1 MKKGMSAKVK
11 QAVAEE
17 QIESQA
23 LEPAP
28 KKKGARKLV
37 SMLST
42 FLTVAILT
50 CLLWIWANQAQQ
62 LKASVPVVITV
73 ATAADSPLIIMS
85 LVDAGGQEAD
95 ESSGGGRRVETEVT
109 FKTTRSRLRELQR
122 DLKSGELELF
132 VYLSE
137 RAYLAGEQ
145 KINVADELNTIDE
158 LIDRGVLVDSVE
170 PAEIVVVLDE
180 WEWLND
186 VKLELKKPPEAVNF
200 EHYID
205 PSQMAVQVPA
215 SLMDDLRVNPQP
227 LMVELTRLP
236 EKITPN
242 MEVSA
247 TVSTK
252 LGNYTVRPER
262 STVKV
267 VLQRIEQDREKSG
280 PLQIYASLPP
290 DMIGSHVVEWEE
302 EASRMV
308 EVELIGPRAE
318 LNKIKAAGKENI
330 MAFIVLGSTHAEET
344 ETYYTVPVQFRFGEG
359 IHDVKLDGPA
369 KVVKV
374 RLRKMGEE

>member
-1 MKKGMSAKVK
+1 MSGSVK
-11 QAVAEE
+11 QPVVEE

-37 SMLST
+37 SMAST
-42 FLTVAILT
+42 FLTVAVLT
-50 CLLWIWANQAQQ
+50 CLLWIWANQAEQ
-62 LKASVPVVITV
+62 LKENVRVVFTV

-85 LVDAGGQEAD
+85 LDDGSGQEAK
-95 ESSGGGRRVETEVT
+95 ESSGGGIKVEAEVI
-109 FKTTRSRLRELQR
+109 FKATRSRLRELQR

-137 RAYLAGEQ
+137 RVYLPGAQ
-145 KINVADELNTIDE
+145 KINVADELNTNDE
-158 LIDRGVLVDSVE
+158 LLDRGVLIDSVE
-170 PAEIVVVLDE
+170 PAEIVAVLDE
-180 WEWLND
+180 WKRIES
-186 VKLELKKPPEAVNF
+186 VKLELEKSTEAVTF

-205 PSQMAVQVPA
+205 PAQMAVEVPA
-215 SLMDDLRVNPQP
+215 SLLDDLKINPQA
-227 LMVELTRLP
+227 LTVKMTRIP

-247 TVSTK
+247 TVVNK
-252 LGNYTVRPER
+252 LRNHTVRPEQ

-267 VLQRIEQDREKSG
+267 VLNPKEQDREKSG
-280 PLQIYASLPP
+280 PLQIYVSLPP

-302 EASRMV
+302 EANRMV

-330 MAFIVLGSTHAEET
+330 MAFIVLGSTYAEET

-359 IHDVKLDGPA
+359 IHDVKVDGSA
-369 KVVKV
+369 KTVKV
-374 RLRKMGEE
+374 RLRKIGEE